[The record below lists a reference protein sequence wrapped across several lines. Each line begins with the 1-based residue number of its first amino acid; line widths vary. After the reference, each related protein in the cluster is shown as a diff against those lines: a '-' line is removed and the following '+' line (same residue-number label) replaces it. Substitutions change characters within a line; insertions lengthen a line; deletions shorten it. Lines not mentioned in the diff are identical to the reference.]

1 MKNYTLLTTNNFRL
15 FLVLASSASNLPG
28 ATFGPQLMDN
38 TSHMQARNNKA
49 LRDGLFLLYEGGT
62 DPFFKTD
69 KK

>member
-49 LRDGLFLLYEGGT
+49 LKLGLLKLYNGGT
-62 DPFFKTD
+62 DLFFRTLPK
-69 KK
+69 